1 MKNNIFVQYTRT
13 NLIFRILGGIIIG
26 LVLGLII
33 PKAEFITIFG
43 TIFIGALKAIAPIL
57 VFILVIS
64 AISKA
69 SSGIGP
75 KFRNV
80 VFLYLIT
87 TIIASVFAV
96 IVSRVFPLTVPLS
109 AASDI
114 EATTPQSFSDIF
126 NGLINNLVENPISA
140 MANGNYLGILFWSI
154 LVGLALKMV
163 EDKVTND
170 VMEKLSK
177 AISMIVGWIIQLAPV
192 GIMGIVFES
201 VSKNGISIFTDYGK
215 LILELALC
223 IIFVGLVT
231 NPLVMFIC
239 TKKNPYPI
247 VFKCLKESA
256 FSAFF
261 TRSSAANIPINM
273 RLCEK
278 LGLDKD
284 FYSVS
289 IPLGATINMDG
300 AAIVITIMSLTLA
313 NTMRIYVPL
322 PMALVLAIVSTLAAC
337 GSSGVAGGSLL
348 LIPMACSFLGIPNDV
363 AMQMVGVGFVISFI
377 QDSMETALNSSSDVE
392 FTACAEYMAKKR
404 AKGRVVRMNNNQ
416 TGSR

>member
-1 MKNNIFVQYTRT
+1 
-13 NLIFRILGGIIIG
+13 
-26 LVLGLII
+26 
-33 PKAEFITIFG
+33 
-43 TIFIGALKAIAPIL
+43 
-57 VFILVIS
+57 
-64 AISKA
+64 
-69 SSGIGP
+69 
-75 KFRNV
+75 
-80 VFLYLIT
+80 
-87 TIIASVFAV
+87 
-96 IVSRVFPLTVPLS
+96 
-109 AASDI
+109 
-114 EATTPQSFSDIF
+114 
-126 NGLINNLVENPISA
+126 
-140 MANGNYLGILFWSI
+140 
-154 LVGLALKMV
+154 
-163 EDKVTND
+163 
-170 VMEKLSK
+170 
-177 AISMIVGWIIQLAPV
+177 
-192 GIMGIVFES
+192 
-201 VSKNGISIFTDYGK
+201 
-215 LILELALC
+215 
-223 IIFVGLVT
+223 
-231 NPLVMFIC
+231 
-239 TKKNPYPI
+239 
-247 VFKCLKESA
+247 
-256 FSAFF
+256 
-261 TRSSAANIPINM
+261 M

-289 IPLGATINMDG
+289 IPLGSTINMDG